1 MLNNY
6 ITTLVTTKI
15 FFASLT
21 LYFFAIY
28 LELDM
33 FAYPDFYNIHN
44 KCSDPTQVFNAR
56 EVIEQQSNILY
67 SKFFCGLSSITG
79 KEITYKSNFFI
90 VMAASINMLMLV
102 GYFKILEKFLN
113 EYGKYL
119 LIALFVM
126 HPYMNIYFFRF
137 YSEIFASLG
146 IFLIFFFA
154 INKININLFFVL
166 TALILMNF
174 RIALV
179 PVFLI
184 YGLWEMYSQYIKKN
198 YKALFFSILLIFI
211 SLMSYLPVME
221 ISTVFITMNSD
232 INLIEKI
239 LTNIVLA
246 FGFRESIGISRD
258 IFIFNE
264 AIDFLSFGTSVIFII
279 IHSIGLYGIIKLS
292 FKQNISILLV
302 FTYLLAPILALAHMR
317 YLLPLMPIL
326 LFGFTYVFFRKKRG
340 G

>member
-1 MLNNY
+1 MRNHLVP
-6 ITTLVTTKI
+6 TLIAAKI
-15 FFASLT
+15 FFALLT
-21 LYFFAIY
+21 FYFFAVM
-28 LELDM
+28 LGWNM
-33 FAYPDFYNIHN
+33 FSYPDYYHAYSN
-44 KCSDPTQVFNAR
+44 CL
-56 EVIEQQSNILY
+56 EVPSANILY
-67 SKFFCGLSSITG
+67 PKLFCAASYIADRPMAFDSV
-79 KEITYKSNFFI
+79 FFI
-90 VMAASINMLMLV
+90 SAAAFINMFILI
-102 GYFKILEKFLN
+102 GYFIVCEKYLN
-113 EYGKYL
+113 KYGKYV
-119 LIALFVM
+119 LIILFVT
-126 HPYMNIYFFRF
+126 HPYMNIYFFRL
-137 YSEIFASLG
+137 YTDLFASLG
-146 IFLIFFFA
+146 IFLMFFYKMK
-154 INKININLFFVL
+154 NININIFFVISAVVL
-166 TALILMNF
+166 INFRVALI
-174 RIALV
+174 
-179 PVFLI
+179 PVFVV